1 MRGAHLAGSRLST
14 FADITAPSTAVP
26 MVPPTCMA
34 VDCRPL
40 ATPASRTGALPTI
53 TSVAPTITGLSP
65 RPSSANHRM
74 VSFRLEARPILDR
87 PKSATA
93 ASKKRQ
99 TRDALVRAALRLFDA
114 QGYEQTAVRE
124 ITDAVDV
131 SERTF
136 FRYFASKEDLAL
148 SFVRDF
154 AGALLGALA
163 DRPAAEEPLTALRN
177 AFRTALLEATGDEG
191 PHAEESTYLL
201 VVRLIDSTPS
211 LLAAHLRY
219 LHDHDDE
226 IVRVLAGREGVDSET
241 DLRPR
246 IIAVV
251 FGGLVSL
258 ATKDWRARGG
268 GSVASLLTAFDAYAG
283 QVSPALVGHWR

>member
-1 MRGAHLAGSRLST
+1 MQE
-14 FADITAPSTAVP
+14 
-26 MVPPTCMA
+26 
-34 VDCRPL
+34 
-40 ATPASRTGALPTI
+40 ATVAEPAR
-53 TSVAPTITGLSP
+53 
-65 RPSSANHRM
+65 RER
-74 VSFRLEARPILDR
+74 
-87 PKSATA
+87 
-93 ASKKRQ
+93 KKRQ

-154 AGALLGALA
+154 AGALLRALA
-163 DRPAAEEPLTALRN
+163 DRPAAEAPLTALRN
-177 AFRTALLEATGDEG
+177 AFRTSLLEVTGDEG

-226 IVRVLAGREGVDSET
+226 IVRVLAGREGVDPET

-268 GSVASLLTAFDAYAG
+268 GSVASLLAAFDAYAD
-283 QVSPALVGHWR
+283 QVSPALAGHWR